1 MSSFNINEIGIG
13 IRNAGSDFSAY
24 VTGKVTSAQDTVTDY
39 MSNQRKSKIIAGE
52 EGETS
57 KAPSAAKDAETNS
70 DWRVRLSLPMAFGD
84 LPAMLP
90 LQESGGQLVFP
101 YTPSVTLSNS
111 ASYNAIKPIHSNYP
125 FYAYQNS
132 STDQITIAGEFT
144 VEKEFE
150 ARYWLSAIHY
160 LRSVSKMAYGL
171 DAKDRGSPPPVVRLN
186 GYGKHVFNDVPVVLT
201 SFATEL
207 PNDVDYIKCN
217 FIGEESHAPCRS
229 TITVQLQPL
238 YSRKTVESFNFES
251 FIAGE
256 YVTKGGKFI

>member
-1 MSSFNINEIGIG
+1 MSSFNVQEIGIG
-13 IRNAGSDFSAY
+13 IGNAGRDFSAY
-24 VTGKVTSAQDTVTDY
+24 VTGKVTSAQDTVTDF

-57 KAPSAAKDAETNS
+57 QTPSAAKDAETNS
-70 DWRVRLSLPMAFGD
+70 DWRVRLSLPMAFGN

-111 ASYNAIKPIHSNYP
+111 ASYYAIKPIHSNYP

-251 FIAGE
+251 FIAGD